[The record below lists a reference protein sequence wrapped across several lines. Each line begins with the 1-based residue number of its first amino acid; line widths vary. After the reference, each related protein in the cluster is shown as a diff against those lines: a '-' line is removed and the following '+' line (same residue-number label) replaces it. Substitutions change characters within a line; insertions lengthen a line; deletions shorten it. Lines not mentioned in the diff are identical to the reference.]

1 MLDQEFNQKVL
12 ARDSGVCQHCITKE
26 FVHPRVIFTGIE
38 NHFKMENGIS
48 LCDDCTEKLI
58 AIFDDPK
65 LKVPDSENK
74 HLLKWCSKW
83 AKEQGFYCEKV
94 HGGSYQNAGIPD
106 LDIIYKGISVRV
118 ELKLFGNPLTRIQYE
133 TMKEM
138 QENGAIVGV
147 AHTLEEFKLII
158 EKAHNRYLCQKP

>member
-1 MLDQEFNQKVL
+1 MNKTFDERVFE
-12 ARDSGVCQHCITKE
+12 RDMGICQHCISTGKG
-26 FVHPRVIFTGIE
+26 VLSRLIKCDGIFTLA
-38 NHFKMENGIS
+38 NGIT
-48 LCDDCTEKLI
+48 LCEECYRILSPTWEEANFK
-58 AIFDDPK
+58 FPS
-65 LKVPDSENK
+65 SEND
-74 HLLKWCSKW
+74 HLLKWCKSYMK
-83 AKEQGFYCEKV
+83 KNGIYGYKV
-94 HGGSYQNAGIPD
+94 HGGNYQNAGIPD
-106 LDIIYKGISVRV
+106 LDIIFHGISVRV